1 MPVLKDINLLEAYS
15 KQYKVDKEKVSGGL
29 VITLLSVIGVCV
41 LISVFIFIQI
51 ISYSMKI
58 SSTITEINSKKIIVN
73 KIQKDLR
80 IKEAYDMKI
89 GFINQKKN
97 ENLKL
102 KELLTTLEKLT
113 PIDLTFEMLQ
123 IENNKLNCRVA
134 SKNVES
140 VVQFVYSLSNDPHFA
155 NVVFNGANDVEGIKK
170 ADVSADI
177 R

>member
-15 KQYKVDKEKVSGGL
+15 KQYRVREEKASGAL
-29 VITLLSVIGVCV
+29 IIALISVIGVCILVSV
-41 LISVFIFIQI
+41 LMFVQI

-58 SSTITEINSKKIIVN
+58 SSTTTEINSKRIIVN
-73 KIQKDLR
+73 KIQKDLK
-80 IKEAYDMKI
+80 IKEAYDIKI
-89 GFINQKKN
+89 GFVNQKKN
-97 ENLKL
+97 ENRKL

-113 PIDLTFEMLQ
+113 PKNLTFEMLQ

-140 VVQFVYSLSNDPHFA
+140 VVQFVYSLSNDPHFS

>member
-1 MPVLKDINLLEAYS
+1 
-15 KQYKVDKEKVSGGL
+15 
-29 VITLLSVIGVCV
+29 
-41 LISVFIFIQI
+41 
-51 ISYSMKI
+51 
-58 SSTITEINSKKIIVN
+58 
-73 KIQKDLR
+73 
-80 IKEAYDMKI
+80 MKI